1 MSPTRVRRC
10 GLVAAAATAIALPAA
25 LSAQA
30 AVRPMTFGVQG
41 GFTLPMGE
49 YGDVAETGFN
59 VGGYLQWRP
68 ANQVFGVRGELQYH
82 RTDIKDEVLDDFSAD
97 ATGNFSLLYIGVAP
111 VLEVAPAESSIG
123 WYVLAGVGLYQVKT
137 SVTETG
143 IDVSASQS
151 EIGFNAGA
159 GLRFRFGSASL
170 YVETRYHGVRV
181 DDDDATTS
189 ASDFNFMPF
198 SIGISW

>member
-1 MSPTRVRRC
+1 MKRTRLRWTRLPV
-10 GLVAAAATAIALPAA
+10 LAAVAAAVPGILG
-25 LSAQA
+25 AQA
-30 AVRPMTFGVQG
+30 AVRPMSFGVQG
-41 GFTLPMGE
+41 GITLPMGE

-82 RTDIKDEVLDDFSAD
+82 RTDIKDEVLDDFSPD
-97 ATGNFSLLYIGVAP
+97 ATGNFSLLYFGVAP
-111 VLEVAPAESSIG
+111 VLEVAPPESGIG
-123 WYVLAGVGLYQVKT
+123 WYILAGVGMYQVKT

-143 IDVSASQS
+143 IDVSTSES

-159 GLRFRFGSASL
+159 GLRFRFGSATL